1 MFIYPQMV
9 IGSPLKYKITGIVRD
24 ELGKPISGVSVDAF
38 DSDFGTSEDYVGNAV
53 TNPQGKFEINF
64 DDKAFKESFEFL
76 ERKPDLFVTVK
87 DSYRLLH
94 KSKVQSEVQ
103 GPDVFFEINLSQQRA
118 FDDPYANA
126 LQRTISTFNSIGD
139 TVDISQVDI
148 VTSLRQMIRALGNWS
163 YYTTPKIME
172 FYGYPGPQ
180 VPRYPKLVPHQH
192 TLQWNKENSNLK
204 AVITKDGNAVNPES
218 IADGSGGGITSTD
231 R

>member
-1 MFIYPQMV
+1 
-9 IGSPLKYKITGIVRD
+9 LKYKITGIVKD
-24 ELGKPISGVSVDAF
+24 ELGNPVPGVSVDAF
-38 DSDFGTSEDYVGNAV
+38 DSDFGASEDYVGNDV

-94 KSKVQSEVQ
+94 KSHVQSEVQ
-103 GPDVFFEINLSQQRA
+103 GPEVFFEINLSEQRA
-118 FDDPYANA
+118 FDDPYANT
-126 LQRTISTFNSIGD
+126 LQRMISAFNSIGD
-139 TVDISQVDI
+139 TVDISQVDV

-172 FYGYPGPQ
+172 FYDYPGPQ
-180 VPRYPKLVPHQH
+180 VPRYPKHVPHQH
-192 TLQWNKENSNLK
+192 TLPWNKENSNIK
-204 AVITKDGNAVNPES
+204 PGITKDSNVVNPES
-218 IADGSGGGITSTD
+218 MAGGSGVGSTSTG

>member
-1 MFIYPQMV
+1 M
-9 IGSPLKYKITGIVRD
+9 KYKITGIVRD
-24 ELGKPISGVSVDAF
+24 ELGKPVPNVFVDAF
-38 DSDFGTSEDYVGNAV
+38 DSDFGTSEDYVGNDV

-64 DDKAFKESFEFL
+64 DDKAFKENFEFL

-87 DSYRLLH
+87 DSYHLLY
-94 KSKVQSEVQ
+94 KSEVQTEVQ

-126 LQRTISTFNSIGD
+126 FQRTISTFNSIGD
-139 TVDISQVDI
+139 TINISQVDV

-172 FYGYPGPQ
+172 FYDYPGPQ

-192 TLQWNKENSNLK
+192 TLPWNKENSNIK
-204 AVITKDGNAVNPES
+204 AGPTKDSNGINPES
-218 IADGSGGGITSTD
+218 MADGSGGTSTSTSSSSSSSTSTSK
-231 R
+231 